1 MKAKIRKTRIIG
13 FGLIGIAVIAAWLL
27 VLGPRAQKPSS
38 LDMQK
43 VQAFAQKAT
52 LDKKVLTLIAAKN
65 QIPAAEQQIALLA
78 QKFPKEAGVIELQSE
93 ITAMVNKAGISTA
106 NILSITVA
114 KPTLNATGDSA
125 DMNVSVSIS
134 GNYSQLSQFVNS
146 LYNIKRGIAIESVSL
161 SSNTTTTKG
170 SSSYVLNLSAKT
182 FLLQPVTAIPP
193 KLLR

>member
-1 MKAKIRKTRIIG
+1 
-13 FGLIGIAVIAAWLL
+13 
-27 VLGPRAQKPSS
+27 
-38 LDMQK
+38 MQK